1 VRDIALCGLSGCSC
15 GEYEFVKKY
24 LLTGLLVWVPL
35 GITLWVLNL
44 TISTLDRSLTLLPE
58 EWHPDKLLGIH
69 IPGLGVILTVGVVLG
84 TGLLVRNVFGQ
95 RLLTYWDGLLR
106 RIPFVNAI
114 YNSVK
119 QVSDT
124 LLSES
129 GSAFGKVLLVRYP
142 HPQAWSL
149 AFQTS
154 VPGEVTRALDGEQAF
169 QTSVPGAMTRAL
181 DSEYVGVFIPT
192 TPSPVNGFY
201 FYVHKN
207 DTIELNISVDAAF
220 KAIISM
226 GVVTTPEAIA
236 KHVENN

>member
-1 VRDIALCGLSGCSC
+1 MRAFCLRILSGCWYS
-15 GEYEFVKKY
+15 FVKKY
-24 LLTGLLVWVPL
+24 LLTGLLVWIPL
-35 GITLWVLNL
+35 GITLWVLKL
-44 TISTLDRSLTLLPE
+44 TINTMDQSLLLLPE
-58 EWHPDKLLGIH
+58 AWR
-69 IPGLGVILTVGVVLG
+69 IPGMGVILTAGIVLS

-95 RLLTYWDGLLR
+95 RLLSYWDGMLR

-124 LLSES
+124 LLSEN

-142 HPQAWSL
+142 HPDAWSL

-154 VPGEVTRALDGEQAF
+154 VPGEVTRVLAGE
-169 QTSVPGAMTRAL
+169 
-181 DSEYVGVFIPT
+181 EYVGVFVPT

-201 FYVHKN
+201 FYVKRSE
-207 DTIELNISVDAAF
+207 TVELDISVDAAF

-226 GVVTTPEAIA
+226 GVVTTPEAVA
-236 KHVENN
+236 KLSEPNK

>member
-1 VRDIALCGLSGCSC
+1 MRNLSGC
-15 GEYEFVKKY
+15 GYAFVKKY

-44 TISTLDRSLTLLPE
+44 IIGTLDMTLSLLPVH
-58 EWHPDKLLGIH
+58 WRPDEFLGVH
-69 IPGLGVILTVGVVLG
+69 IPGLGVILTAVVVMG

-129 GSAFGKVLLVRYP
+129 GSAFGKVLLVHYP
-142 HPQAWSL
+142 HPNSWSL

-154 VPGEVTRALDGEQAF
+154 VPGEVTRVLAGD
-169 QTSVPGAMTRAL
+169 
-181 DSEYVGVFIPT
+181 EYVGVFVPT

-201 FYVHKN
+201 FYVKKSE
-207 DTIELNISVDAAF
+207 TIELDISVDAAF

-226 GVVTTPEAIA
+226 GVVTSPETVAQLTEPN
-236 KHVENN
+236 K